1 VKSLL
6 SRLLTRFV
14 GKTTCSTC
22 GCNSFDPL
30 TMTCL
35 PCEDRA
41 RAMHRTYPGNGERTI
56 TNAGAVW
63 HVADRWRDLEQ
74 GGRPRG

>member
-6 SRLLTRFV
+6 SRLLTAFV

-35 PCEDRA
+35 PCEDSIRA
-41 RAMHRTYPGNGERTI
+41 RHRASPGYT
-56 TNAGAVW
+56 GAVW

-74 GGRPRG
+74 GGRP